1 MAGRFRVRE
10 IFLNLSRKY
19 GYSPYKFR
27 EVVHNNR
34 EKLYYVAA
42 SVGAGITLM
51 IFSDKLQKFG
61 TKRDM
66 GIVRANQNYKA
77 VSKC

>member
-10 IFLNLSRKY
+10 VFLNLSRKY
-19 GYSPYKFR
+19 GYSPYKLK
-27 EVVHNNR
+27 EVVHKNK
-34 EKLYYVAA
+34 EKLYYVAGT
-42 SVGAGITLM
+42 VGAGITLM

-66 GIVRANQNYKA
+66 GIVRANQNYKN
-77 VSKC
+77 VSE